1 MKTTRD
7 DDYLVCHEYE
17 KHLDHKS
24 SVYPDFITFQHAN
37 GNFYFAWV
45 HDKTVILRSEAY
57 PDSEKMERGI
67 KAILKNRDLA
77 ERYKVEN
84 NHGAHFLCLMG
95 GGDHTAHTG
104 NFEHHNEVG
113 RSCPKKS
120 RRELHDLLLSKGAS
134 FADKVV
140 PLSGDDLKTA
150 IVTPVASKIDTP
162 IAAAMAAKTAP
173 ADEIKK
179 DTPAVASSKSVVPP
193 SAKPVV
199 TSAASVADTG
209 SGFNWRW
216 LLPLLLIPL
225 FFIWKN
231 CNKKNDA
238 EVPAAIVTTP
248 TPAAVDTTHSM
259 TAAPVDTM
267 KKAPAAPSASIP
279 AAPSCNLHWILYDF
293 NQAAIR
299 ADAQAELATMAKILK
314 ENPSWLGVI
323 DAHTDAKGSDDYNK
337 KLSLSRAANAKAT
350 LVKLGIAANRITTTA
365 SSKNDPIATNTDD
378 DSGRQYNRRSELYI
392 KDKSG
397 KEMCKSI
404 APKVPGNLKAK

>member
-17 KHLDHKS
+17 KHIDRRS
-24 SVYPDFITFQHAN
+24 SVYPDFITFQHTN

-45 HDKTVILRSEAY
+45 DEKKIILRSEAY
-57 PDSEKMERGI
+57 PNDEKMERGI

-95 GGDHTAHTG
+95 GGDHMVHTG
-104 NFEHHNEVG
+104 NLERHNEVG

-120 RRELHDLLLSKGAS
+120 RRELHDLLLSKSVS

-140 PLSGDDLKTA
+140 PLSGDDLILQVVVPVTA
-150 IVTPVASKIDTP
+150 KISTP
-162 IAAAMAAKTAP
+162 IAAAMAAKKPPAP
-173 ADEIKK
+173 EIKK
-179 DTPAVASSKSVVPP
+179 ETPVASFKPIAT
-193 SAKPVV
+193 SAPKVVV
-199 TSAASVADTG
+199 TTISDDSSA
-209 SGFNWRW
+209 FNWRW

-231 CNKKNDA
+231 CNKKNEA
-238 EVPAAIVTTP
+238 EVPADTTFT
-248 TPAAVDTTHSM
+248 TPAASFTDTSQTM
-259 TAAPVDTM
+259 AATTNDTM
-267 KKAPAAPSASIP
+267 KKVAVPVDIST

-293 NQAAIR
+293 NQTAVR
-299 ADAQAELATMAKILK
+299 ADAQTELTTMAKILK

-337 KLSLSRAANAKAT
+337 KLSLSRAANAKSV
-350 LVKLGIAANRITTTA
+350 LVKLGVAANRITTTA
-365 SSKNDPIATNTDD
+365 SSKNDPIASNTDD

-392 KDKSG
+392 KDKAG

-404 APKVPGNLKAK
+404 APEVPENLRAK